1 MTIATDLLGDGGEL
15 HDVQRL
21 VVGGGA
27 LVDVDDHGRSA
38 SATEHGLEEFGQLAL
53 SERDVAALRSD
64 GYSGRQKKKTQCV
77 KYCSI
82 FGAMRE

>member
-1 MTIATDLLGDGGEL
+1 MMHIHFTEVVTARHLLGDGGEL

-38 SATEHGLEEFGQLAL
+38 SATEDGLEEFGQLAL
-53 SERDVAALRSD
+53 SERDVAAILSD
-64 GYSGRQKKKTQCV
+64 RRTDRQTDRQTQYA
-77 KYCSI
+77 K
-82 FGAMRE
+82 

>member
-1 MTIATDLLGDGGEL
+1 M
-15 HDVQRL
+15 QRL

-38 SATEHGLEEFGQLAL
+38 SAAEDGLEEFGQLAL

-64 GYSGRQKKKTQCV
+64 GWMDGPQKGREKRTV
-77 KYCSI
+77 
-82 FGAMRE
+82 REIHVGEYGEK

>member
-1 MTIATDLLGDGGEL
+1 M
-15 HDVQRL
+15 QRL

-38 SATEHGLEEFGQLAL
+38 SAAEDGLEEFGQLAL

-64 GYSGRQKKKTQCV
+64 GWTTKRAGKAH
-77 KYCSI
+77 
-82 FGAMRE
+82 GARNTRWGIWGGKNSPNFF

>member
-1 MTIATDLLGDGGEL
+1 MCINVWWSRLPATVASNLLGDGGEL

-38 SATEHGLEEFGQLAL
+38 SATEDGLEEFGQLAL
-53 SERDVAALRSD
+53 SERDVAALCPD
-64 GYSGRQKKKTQCV
+64 GQTDKENSV
-77 KYCSI
+77 
-82 FGAMRE
+82 

>member
-1 MTIATDLLGDGGEL
+1 M
-15 HDVQRL
+15 QCL

-38 SATEHGLEEFGQLAL
+38 SAAEDGLEEFGQLAL

-64 GYSGRQKKKTQCV
+64 GWMDGRTTKRAGKAH
-77 KYCSI
+77 
-82 FGAMRE
+82 GARNTRWGI